1 MKELKVIQSTTEPK
15 QTSVLWLSPE
25 GLKRFTSNGW
35 EVISGSCNG
44 SGSVSDTKKY
54 DSDFNNDFA

>member
-25 GLKRFTSNGW
+25 GLKRFTSKGW
-35 EVISGSCNG
+35 EVISGGNGG
-44 SGSVSDTKKY
+44 SGSGDTKKY

>member
-1 MKELKVIQSTTEPK
+1 MKELKVIQSITEPK

-25 GLKRFTSNGW
+25 GLKRFTSKGW
-35 EVISGSCNG
+35 EVISGSNSG
-44 SGSVSDTKKY
+44 SGSVDTKKY

>member
-35 EVISGSCNG
+35 EVISGS
-44 SGSVSDTKKY
+44 SSTSDSKTY
-54 DSDFNNDFA
+54 DNDFNNDFA

>member
-25 GLKRFTSNGW
+25 GLKRFTSKGW
-35 EVISGSCNG
+35 EVISGSSSG
-44 SGSVSDTKKY
+44 SGFRDTKKY

>member
-35 EVISGSCNG
+35 EVISGSSSG
-44 SGSVSDTKKY
+44 SGSVSDTKKI
-54 DSDFNNDFA
+54 